1 MARPEASSWHETGS
15 KALTRKLW
23 KIACPWE
30 GETSILAH
38 FELWRPGCTSFIMS
52 KYSTF
57 MSVQGPARIERLRTR
72 KSWDSET
79 AGLQFMVANSTNRN
93 MVNFEMS
100 KTAGDELEWEEGV
113 AARIDSI
120 NEYENEYFESWQE
133 TGPTS

>member
-1 MARPEASSWHETGS
+1 M
-15 KALTRKLW
+15 
-23 KIACPWE
+23 
-30 GETSILAH
+30 
-38 FELWRPGCTSFIMS
+38 
-52 KYSTF
+52 F